1 MCFKGCGF
9 DDSPPGLCAMLLCLC
24 LSYMVARCVGFWRMP
39 CLVMMFGLH
48 SYHVYGFWADACLV
62 HDLTICVSI
71 ACLTV
76 AGAMLLA
83 HGQCH
88 DTYPC
93 CEIYPYVS
101 LADAKIHVFWAQV
114 LC

>member
-1 MCFKGCGF
+1 MC
-9 DDSPPGLCAMLLCLC
+9 GLLADALFSNDVRVTQLPRVWIL
-24 LSYMVARCVGFWRMP
+24 
-39 CLVMMFGLH
+39 
-48 SYHVYGFWADACLV
+48 ADACLV

-101 LADAKIHVFWAQV
+101 LADAKIHVFWAQI